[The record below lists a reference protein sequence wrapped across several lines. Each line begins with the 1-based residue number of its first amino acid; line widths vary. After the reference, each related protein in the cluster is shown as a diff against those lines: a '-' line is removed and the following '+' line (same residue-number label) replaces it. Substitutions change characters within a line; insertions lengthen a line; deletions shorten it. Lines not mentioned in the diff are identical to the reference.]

1 MNKQKFS
8 EATLLLIVFGLF
20 NLFASGHWTVAV
32 ATWIAPIF
40 ALRYLTVSQQRRKFA
55 RFFLVYWITLSIPWY
70 GGTPIFG
77 AAHFIFM
84 AVNTLIAVI
93 PYAVYQWL
101 APRLRRNASTEQ
113 GRSGRLPFIATL
125 IFPLAGTT
133 SEFLLSSASP
143 IGNFGAAGYS
153 QYGLP
158 VLTQL
163 TAVTGMLGL
172 TFLLAWFPAVIN
184 WAWENEFN
192 WARVRA
198 GVATFAVV
206 LLAVIGYGAV
216 RLATAPEIGT
226 QETVRVAS
234 FTLVETHMGDLN
246 TLLEEE
252 GVDAYRQATQSVH
265 AQYLQMT
272 ETAVADGANIILWP
286 ELAITG
292 VAEDVQATI
301 EKGQALAQE
310 AGVYLA
316 MPVFITYPDSDR
328 TWENK
333 LYVAGPDGRIII
345 EHVKYGG
352 NLLEGTLKGSGEIEV
367 VETPY
372 GNLAGIICWDTNY
385 PTIVS
390 QIGRQKTDILL
401 SPSKEWDGINPM
413 HAEMAVFRAIENGA
427 AVIRQTDE
435 GLSIVVDGYGRT
447 LATGEGLVA
456 DGNYLLVDVPTS
468 SPTTIYPVVGDAIGV
483 VAAAGLVV
491 LAIYALLASRRQR
504 QEMVETAVAMS

>member
-1 MNKQKFS
+1 MNKKKFS
-8 EATLLLIVFGLF
+8 EATLLLVIFGLF
-20 NLFASGHWTVAV
+20 NLFASGHWTVAA
-32 ATWIAPIF
+32 ATWVAPIF
-40 ALRYLTVSQQRRKFA
+40 ALRYLTVSRERRKFF

-101 APRLRRNASTEQ
+101 SPRLWRN
-113 GRSGRLPFIATL
+113 GRLPFIATFV
-125 IFPLAGTT
+125 FPLAGTAL
-133 SEFLLSSASP
+133 EFLSSSASP
-143 IGNFGAAGYS
+143 IGNFGAVGYS
-153 QYGLP
+153 QYGIP

-172 TFLLAWFPAVIN
+172 TFLVSWFPAIVN
-184 WAWENEFN
+184 WAWDNGFE
-192 WARVRA
+192 WTRIRA
-198 GVATFAVV
+198 GVAAFAVV
-206 LLAVIGYGAV
+206 LPAVIGYGAA
-216 RLATAPEIGT
+216 RLAVAPEVSS

-246 TLLEEE
+246 TLLAEE

-265 AQYLQMT
+265 AQYLSMT

-301 EKGQALAQE
+301 EQGQALAKE

-316 MPVFITYPDSDR
+316 MPVFIVYPDSDR
-328 TWENK
+328 ALENK
-333 LYVAGPDGRIII
+333 LYVADPDGRIVL

-372 GNLAGIICWDTNY
+372 GNLAGIVCWDTNY
-385 PTIVS
+385 PTVVS
-390 QIGRQKTDILL
+390 QVGRQQADILL

-447 LATGEGLVA
+447 LATGEGLAA

-468 SPTTIYPVVGDAIGV
+468 SPTTLYPVIGDVVGI
-483 VAAAGLVV
+483 VATVGLVV
-491 LAIYALLASRRQR
+491 LAVYALFASRRQR
-504 QEMVETAVAMS
+504 QDMVETAVAMS